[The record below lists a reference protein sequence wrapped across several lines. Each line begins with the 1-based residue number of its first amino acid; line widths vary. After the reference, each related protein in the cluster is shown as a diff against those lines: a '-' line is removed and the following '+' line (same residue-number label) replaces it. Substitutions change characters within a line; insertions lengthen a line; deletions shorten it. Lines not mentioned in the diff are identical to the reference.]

1 LGHKSPEFE
10 RWPALARS
18 GEIQVVETDAS
29 KLHGWSYHLCSSGR
43 VVSGEWPE
51 DWMRVEH
58 ATNSKEI
65 NYKEL
70 WVVLRCLEQE
80 RGFLRGWRVLFRVD
94 NKAAEHY
101 VNVRY
106 GDVPSLESL
115 AERIEAAEAAAAC
128 WALARHLRGAYN
140 SIADLGS
147 WDPEFAR
154 RWASNEFR
162 TAMLRR
168 DLVAALARTP
178 GWTFTID
185 VFSDRPGWTSHASH
199 WRCPEVTGFEA
210 DLRSECAWLFP
221 PREILRPVL
230 EWLSGK
236 IKDGSLGNALL
247 ILPEDKQAPWFRP
260 QLLRHFKQ
268 VQRWPAKSDLFRWAD
283 EDPRNPGTAR
293 YRKGPRSDLPFLALA
308 YDKGA

>member
-1 LGHKSPEFE
+1 
-10 RWPALARS
+10 
-18 GEIQVVETDAS
+18 VETDAS

-58 ATNSKEI
+58 AANSKEI

-147 WDPEFAR
+147 RDPEFAR
-154 RWASNEFR
+154 RWASDEFR

-168 DLVAALARTP
+168 DLVAALARTL

-199 WRCPEVTGFEA
+199 
-210 DLRSECAWLFP
+210 
-221 PREILRPVL
+221 
-230 EWLSGK
+230 
-236 IKDGSLGNALL
+236 
-247 ILPEDKQAPWFRP
+247 
-260 QLLRHFKQ
+260 
-268 VQRWPAKSDLFRWAD
+268 
-283 EDPRNPGTAR
+283 
-293 YRKGPRSDLPFLALA
+293 
-308 YDKGA
+308 